1 MDYSEI
7 LILFIIGGV
16 SGIINTI
23 AGGGSL
29 LTLPIMIFMGLPPN
43 IANGTNRIQLIMQN
57 ISAVSGFKSK
67 GISDFK
73 FSSLLSLTA
82 ILGSIVGAQIAI
94 DISEE
99 LFKKILSIIMI
110 LVIATIIFKK
120 NKPSELLNNYAS
132 KNKFISIFLF
142 FFVGIYGGFIHAGVG
157 FIILTILSNINNM
170 KLSNANSIKVF
181 VALAFSIISL
191 LVFIYEDKVNW
202 IYGINIGI
210 GSALGGWIASRWSY
224 NKSDRIIKIFLGITV
239 GIMSIRLWFF

>member
-7 LILFIIGGV
+7 LILFIIGVV

>member
-7 LILFIIGGV
+7 LILFIIGLV

-29 LTLPIMIFMGLPPN
+29 ITLPILIFMGLPPN

-157 FIILTILSNINNM
+157 IIILTILSSINNM

-181 VALAFSIISL
+181 VALAFSITSL

-224 NKSDRIIKIFLGITV
+224 NKSDKIIKIILTISV

>member
-1 MDYSEI
+1 MDYTEI
-7 LILFIIGGV
+7 IVLFFIGIF

-29 LTLPIMIFMGLPPN
+29 LTLPILIFMGLPPN

-57 ISAVSGFKSK
+57 VFAVSGFKSK
-67 GISDFK
+67 GVSDFK
-73 FSSLLSLTA
+73 FSSWLSLTA
-82 ILGSIVGAQIAI
+82 IIGSILGAQIAI
-94 DISEE
+94 DIPEE

-110 LVIATIIFKK
+110 LVISTIIFKK

-132 KNKFISIFLF
+132 KNKFISIILF

-157 FIILTILSNINNM
+157 FIILTILSNINNL

-181 VALAFSIISL
+181 VALAFSIVSL

-224 NKSDRIIKIFLGITV
+224 NKSDKIIKIILTISV

>member
-7 LILFIIGGV
+7 LILFIIGVV

-239 GIMSIRLWFF
+239 GIMSIRLLFF

>member
-7 LILFIIGGV
+7 LILFIIGLV

-29 LTLPIMIFMGLPPN
+29 ITLPILIFMGLPPN

-157 FIILTILSNINNM
+157 IIILTILSSINNM

-224 NKSDRIIKIFLGITV
+224 NKSDKIIKIILTISV

>member
-1 MDYSEI
+1 MDYNEI
-7 LILFIIGGV
+7 LILFIIGVV

-29 LTLPIMIFMGLPPN
+29 LTLPILIFMGLPPN

-73 FSSLLSLTA
+73 FSSWLSLTA

-157 FIILTILSNINNM
+157 FIILTILSSINNM

-224 NKSDRIIKIFLGITV
+224 NKSDKIIKIILTISV